1 MVAILK
7 HFGVVLLQIPS
18 PSFHHYSINDSLI
31 DHYSI
36 NDSLIDAGFLE
47 HLGVVL
53 LWLPSP
59 PFDHRAQA
67 LLHLEERRISLIL
80 QPRVLT

>member
-1 MVAILK
+1 MVAVLK
-7 HFGVVLLQIPS
+7 NFGVILIRINS
-18 PSFHHYSINDSLI
+18 PPFH
-31 DHYSI
+31 HYSI
-36 NDSLIDAGFLE
+36 NDSLIDAGFHE

-59 PFDHRAQA
+59 LFDHRAQA

>member
-1 MVAILK
+1 MLR
-7 HFGVVLLQIPS
+7 IPS

-53 LWLPSP
+53 LWVPSP
-59 PFDHRAQA
+59 PFDHRPQA

-80 QPRVLT
+80 QSRVLT